1 MPWNPPKTW
10 TTNELV
16 TAEMMNSQVRDNF
29 LYLKDRSVARAF
41 VNSLTAVT
49 TSHTAYST
57 ISTSLRITVTP
68 SVSTGNSNFL
78 IGFGG
83 HAFMTHPAVPYQL
96 NGGSFIAVA
105 IDGAISTNLT
115 LNTSFVNP
123 NTTVAFSWTN
133 IVPLAGGAP
142 RTLELRW
149 MLEVANHEL
158 RSRNRWYIWAS
169 EIS

>member
-57 ISTSLRITVTP
+57 IRVCLQNMR
-68 SVSTGNSNFL
+68 
-78 IGFGG
+78 
-83 HAFMTHPAVPYQL
+83 
-96 NGGSFIAVA
+96 
-105 IDGAISTNLT
+105 
-115 LNTSFVNP
+115 
-123 NTTVAFSWTN
+123 
-133 IVPLAGGAP
+133 
-142 RTLELRW
+142 
-149 MLEVANHEL
+149 
-158 RSRNRWYIWAS
+158 
-169 EIS
+169 